1 MVLTVEGI
9 FNIFNPLQAT
19 LEGSG
24 EVITRQLVQSLIKDF
39 VNDAVATTAEE
50 GKEAGERLAIAG
62 EIFEEVVT
70 KRDFPE
76 FLTTYLNQD
85 HTFRAHQKQLSC

>member
-1 MVLTVEGI
+1 M
-9 FNIFNPLQAT
+9 QAC

-39 VNDAVATTAEE
+39 ISAASASATTAGKE
-50 GKEAGERLAIAG
+50 GKMVGERLAIAG
-62 EIFEEVVT
+62 DILEEVVT
-70 KRDFPE
+70 KREFPE

-85 HTFRAHQKQLSC
+85 HTFRAHQKRLSV

>member
-1 MVLTVEGI
+1 MHKISLE
-9 FNIFNPLQAT
+9 NPYSHSPSWQAT

-24 EVITRQLVQSLIKDF
+24 EVITRKLVQTLIKEFTESANTEIAPD
-39 VNDAVATTAEE
+39 DAARARLSVAA
-50 GKEAGERLAIAG
+50 

-70 KRDFPE
+70 KREFPE

-85 HTFRAHQKQLSC
+85 HTFRAHQKLSC